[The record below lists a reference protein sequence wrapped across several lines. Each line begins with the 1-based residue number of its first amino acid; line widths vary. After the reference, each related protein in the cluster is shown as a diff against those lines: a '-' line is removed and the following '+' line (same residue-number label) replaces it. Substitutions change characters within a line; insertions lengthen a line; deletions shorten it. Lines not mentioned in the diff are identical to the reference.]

1 MYPAYLILMLLTLI
15 AAPPVVMFYVAFGVP
30 IPWWMNTPDDPD
42 IETQGLYEPQVKWV
56 RDRLGQDWKTVYWL
70 GIRNQFNGLFYRIAE
85 KAPAG
90 SVLHYSGPYPRTRSP
105 FRPGVC
111 SVRCVVDLYEYW
123 EWTAVGRWWST
134 SKCWQVRFGYKLAEM
149 SFPGPVL
156 PVFQIRPFITVDST
170 T

>member
-1 MYPAYLILMLLTLI
+1 MYPAYLLLMLATLI
-15 AAPPVVMFYVAFGVP
+15 VAPPLVAFYVAFAIP
-30 IPWWMNTPDDPD
+30 IPAWMNTPDDPD

-70 GIRNQFNGLFYRIAE
+70 GIRNQLNGLFYRLAM
-85 KAPAG
+85 KAPAA
-90 SVLHYSGPYPRTRSP
+90 SVLHYSGAYPRTKDP
-105 FRPGVC
+105 FLAGSCLVT
-111 SVRCVVDLYEYW
+111 CVVDLHEFW
-123 EWTAVGRWWST
+123 EWTAVGRWSA
-134 SKCWQVRFGYKLAEM
+134 SKCWQLRFGYKLAEM